1 MDKLIQEQIKE
12 IQQLQTGFGEASS
25 FMDQKYRDL
34 NQKFTEVQSMYEQ
47 RPSRPEDTEL
57 IKKL

>member
-12 IQQLQTGFGEASS
+12 ITTLQSGFGEASS

-34 NQKFTEVQSMYEQ
+34 NQKFMEVQGMYE
-47 RPSRPEDTEL
+47 
-57 IKKL
+57 